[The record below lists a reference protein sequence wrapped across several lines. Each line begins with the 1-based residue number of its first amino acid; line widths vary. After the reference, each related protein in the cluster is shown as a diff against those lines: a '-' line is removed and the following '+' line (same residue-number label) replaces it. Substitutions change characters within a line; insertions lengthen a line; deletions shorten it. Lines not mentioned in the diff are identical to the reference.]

1 MQALQV
7 FPGSTAQGQMSGV
20 IKTCTSL
27 NAGLQSSCTQQLARS
42 ILQHRPALTLE
53 RAVGENTGLDSELWA
68 QAPFVAG
75 VVPDLPVLSSWKQLG
90 TRLLTRC
97 TCHGTVSQLSALIKQ

>member
-7 FPGSTAQGQMSGV
+7 FPGNTAQGHMSGV
-20 IKTCTSL
+20 IKTYSSS
-27 NAGLQSSCTQQLARS
+27 NAGLQSTCNQQLARS
-42 ILQHRPALTLE
+42 MLQHRPALTLE
-53 RAVGENTGLDSELWA
+53 RAVGEKTGLDSKLWA

-90 TRLLTRC
+90 ARLLPRYMC
-97 TCHGTVSQLSALIKQ
+97 LDIVP